1 MMPRTKTA
9 DSQHTKQRIADAALE
24 QFQLKGYN
32 GTSVQD
38 LVNAAQA
45 PKGTFYNH
53 FASKEDLAAET
64 VRRYSSQWNL
74 DALADQAAGT
84 PRVRIDR
91 HLADLIAAGRDI
103 AAERGCLVANFAGEV
118 PAHSP
123 MVAAAVSA
131 HLLSWVDT
139 LTTVIDEAKG
149 AGEVTSEEPA
159 GDLAEFIV
167 NAWEGGAVKAKA
179 TGSGHSIDVFERM
192 VALLLR

>member
-1 MMPRTKTA
+1 MPRTKTA

-64 VRRYSSQWNL
+64 VRRYSYQWNL
-74 DALADQAAGT
+74 AGLADPASGT
-84 PRVRIDR
+84 PRARLDR
-91 HLADLIAAGRDI
+91 HLTDLIASGRAV

-123 MVAAAVSA
+123 MVTAAVGA

-139 LTTVIDEAKG
+139 LAAVIDEAQV
-149 AGEVTSEEPA
+149 AGEVASSEPA

-179 TGSGHSIDVFERM
+179 TESDHSIDVFERM
-192 VALLLR
+192 VARILH

>member
-1 MMPRTKTA
+1 MARTRSVESESTR
-9 DSQHTKQRIADAALE
+9 QRIADAALE
-24 QFQLKGYN
+24 QFQRKGYN

-38 LVNAAQA
+38 LVDAAEA

-64 VRRYSSQWNL
+64 VLRYSSQWNL
-74 DALADQAAGT
+74 SALADAAAGT
-84 PRVRIDR
+84 PRARIDR
-91 HLADLIAAGRDI
+91 HLADLIASGRDV

-123 MVAAAVSA
+123 VVAAAVGT
-131 HLLSWVDT
+131 HLLSWVAAFT
-139 LTTVIDEAKG
+139 SVIQEAQS
-149 AGEVTSEEPA
+149 AGEISSTTPA

-179 TGSGHSIDVFERM
+179 TASDHPIDVFERM
-192 VALLLR
+192 VKLLLR

>member
-1 MMPRTKTA
+1 MPRTKNA

-74 DALADQAAGT
+74 DALANSAAGA
-84 PRVRIDR
+84 PRARIDR
-91 HLADLIAAGRDI
+91 HLADLIASGR
-103 AAERGCLVANFAGEV
+103 AVASERGCLVANFAGEV

-123 MVAAAVSA
+123 MVTAAVGA
-131 HLLSWVDT
+131 HLLSWVET
-139 LTTVIDEAKG
+139 LASVIDEAKA
-149 AGEVTSEEPA
+149 AGEMTSEEPSR
-159 GDLAEFIV
+159 DLAEFIV

-179 TGSGHSIDVFERM
+179 TESDHSIDVFERM